1 MTTIKQEIRNRWTNA
16 VQFTADITCAPD
28 ATIGVRIGLAVM
40 WARQNDANLRDADLS
55 GADLSD
61 AYLSGAN
68 LSGAYLRGANLR
80 GANLRGADL
89 SGANLSDANLS
100 GANLSDAYLSDA
112 YLSDANLSDAYLSG
126 AYLRGANLRGAN
138 LRDADLSDAYLRS
151 ANLSGAY
158 LRGAYLRGANLSDA
172 NLRSFK
178 ADFWAILTTARKEIP
193 GLITAMREG
202 RIDGSTYSG
211 ECACLVGTI
220 ANVRH
225 VSADTLEQDS
235 SRPAEQW
242 FLMIKKGDKPGDDSG
257 GGFALQQALEWAEE
271 YCALSGVKLPKPAK
285 VPS

>member
-1 MTTIKQEIRNRWTNA
+1 MTTIKQEILNRWTNV
-16 VQFTADITCAPD
+16 VQFTAYITCAPD
-28 ATIGVRIGLAVM
+28 ATIGVRIGLAVK
-40 WARQNDANLRDADLS
+40 WARQNGANLRSANLRSADLCSADLRDADLRDADLRDANLCD
-55 GADLSD
+55 ADLSD
-61 AYLSGAN
+61 
-68 LSGAYLRGANLR
+68 
-80 GANLRGADL
+80 ADL
-89 SGANLSDANLS
+89 SGANL
-100 GANLSDAYLSDA
+100 
-112 YLSDANLSDAYLSG
+112 
-126 AYLRGANLRGAN
+126 RG
-138 LRDADLSDAYLRS
+138 
-151 ANLSGAY
+151 
-158 LRGAYLRGANLSDA
+158 A

-225 VSADTLEQDS
+225 VSANTLEQDS

-242 FLMIKKGDKPGDDSG
+242 FLMIKKGDKPGDDSS

-285 VPS
+285 ERDQ

>member
-16 VQFTADITCAPD
+16 VQFTADIKCAPD
-28 ATIGVRIGLAVM
+28 ATIGVRIGLAVR
-40 WARQNDANLRDADLS
+40 WARQNDANLR
-55 GADLSD
+55 GADLRD
-61 AYLSGAN
+61 
-68 LSGAYLRGANLR
+68 
-80 GANLRGADL
+80 ANLRGADL
-89 SGANLSDANLS
+89 SSANLRGADLRYADLSDADLRYADLSDANLS
-100 GANLSDAYLSDA
+100 GADLRYADLSSADLRYAD
-112 YLSDANLSDAYLSG
+112 
-126 AYLRGANLRGAN
+126 LRGADLSSANLRGAD
-138 LRDADLSDAYLRS
+138 LRYADLSDADLRS
-151 ANLSGAY
+151 V
-158 LRGAYLRGANLSDA
+158 
-172 NLRSFK
+172 K

-242 FLMIKKGDKPGDDSG
+242 FLMINKGDKPGDDSG
-257 GGFALQQALEWAEE
+257 GGFALQKALEWAEE

-285 VPS
+285 VPA